1 MRRVLIWVYLAGAV
15 LVVIGVFLQAFSIT
29 AYIRG
34 AGSGAL
40 DMHQAVGSVT
50 NILEVVTFL
59 GALIGFWGSWTRVG
73 FAFALP
79 VIGTIQLFAIGD
91 TDTSGGWANGVHGL
105 LALVV
110 LVLAGMLTHDGM
122 RALGLRAGPRAT

>member
-1 MRRVLIWVYLAGAV
+1 MKRAAIWIYFVGAV

-29 AYIRG
+29 AYVRG

-40 DMHQAVGSVT
+40 DMHQTVGGIT
-50 NILEVVTFL
+50 HIIEVVTFL
-59 GALIGFWGSWTRVG
+59 GALVGFWGAWKRVG

-79 VIGTIQLFAIGD
+79 VIGTIQLAAIGD
-91 TDTSGGWANGVHGL
+91 TDTNGGWVTGLHGL

-110 LVLAGMLTHDGM
+110 LVLAAMLTHDGM
-122 RALGLRAGPRAT
+122 RALGLRRPRAT

>member
-1 MRRVLIWVYLAGAV
+1 MKRAVTWVYLAGAV

-29 AYIRG
+29 AYVRG

-40 DMHQAVGSVT
+40 DMHQGVGNVT
-50 NILEVVTFL
+50 HIIEVVTFL
-59 GALIGFWGSWTRVG
+59 AALIGFWGSWGRVG
-73 FAFALP
+73 FALALP

-91 TDTSGGWANGVHGL
+91 TDTTGGWANGLHGL

-122 RALGLRAGPRAT
+122 RALGLRGPRAG